1 MTWYSAHIITYVK
14 FLDEHQDTYP
24 IRENVI
30 LIDAATPGEAYEIAE
45 TEGREIACANDQMT
59 WEDRQ
64 PVLEFAGVRKV
75 MELRRLHNT
84 AGTPAHC
91 AEVSY
96 SKLEAVDEKTLRDFA
111 TGMAVNIRY
120 VD

>member
-14 FLDEHQDTYP
+14 FLDEDQDTYP
-24 IRENVI
+24 IWENVI
-30 LIDAATPGEAYEIAE
+30 LVNARTLDEAHEIAE
-45 TEGREIACANDQMT
+45 TEGREIASINDQMT
-59 WEDRQ
+59 WEDKQ

-75 MELRRLHNT
+75 TELRNLSHAT
-84 AGTPAHC
+84 GTPAHC
-91 AEVSY
+91 TEVSY
-96 SKLEAVDEKTLRDFA
+96 SKLEALDEKTLRDFA